1 MMANRKRWMSDHITM
16 KTIGAIEKVFLI
28 EPNQHAVIPAE
39 EDPGEWALGAYTV
52 IYHINGMPS
61 IERIEEWSQVSDQ
74 LPDKFYV
81 EAINS
86 EVSAVFSLL

>member
-1 MMANRKRWMSDHITM
+1 MMTKRKRWMSDHVTM
-16 KTIGAIEKVFLI
+16 KTIEAIEKVFSI
-28 EPNQHAVIPAE
+28 EPSHHAVIPAE

-74 LPDKFYV
+74 LPDTFYV

>member
-1 MMANRKRWMSDHITM
+1 MMTKRKRWMSDHITM
-16 KTIGAIEKVFLI
+16 KTIEAIEKVFLI

-61 IERIEEWSQVSDQ
+61 ISRLTEWGQVSDE
-74 LPDKFYV
+74 LPDGFYV
-81 EAINS
+81 EAINN
-86 EVSAVFSLL
+86 EVSAVFNIL

>member
-16 KTIGAIEKVFLI
+16 KTIEAIEKVFLI